1 MNTVTVNASK
11 SYKIHIGCDLIPH
24 IGQHLSTMA
33 KVRKVMILS
42 DSNVWPIYGNVAVES
57 LADNGY
63 SVCHYV
69 IPAGEPSK
77 SGENY
82 LHILNFLA
90 ENQLTRTD
98 CIIAL
103 GGGVVGDLAGFVA
116 ASYLRGI
123 SYIQVPTS
131 LLAMVD
137 SSVGG
142 KTAIDLPA
150 GKNLA
155 GAFYQPNLVLCDL
168 SALQTL
174 PNDIFLDGCAEV
186 IKYGILFDTALFSHL
201 MEFGPDFDREYVVTR
216 CVELKRDIVNRDEK
230 DLGERQL
237 LNLGHTLGHSIE
249 ANSNYSVSHGKA
261 VAIGTNLIAACTVAA
276 NLCDEITFTK
286 IKNIL
291 QKFGLPIATTYSAQE
306 IAEAAFRDKKRS
318 ADTISLVIPKNIGEC
333 IIYPYL
339 VNDLETYI
347 KAGLVYA
354 NQGNSR

>member
-1 MNTVTVNASK
+1 MNTVTVNASR
-11 SYKIHIGCDLIPH
+11 SYQIHIGQDLIPH
-24 IGQHLSTMA
+24 IGDYLSAMK

-42 DSNVWPIYGNVAVES
+42 DSNVWPIYGDMALNS
-57 LADNGY
+57 LNRSGY

-69 IPAGEPSK
+69 IPAGEASK

-82 LHILNFLA
+82 LRILDHLA
-90 ENQLTRTD
+90 DNQLTRSD
-98 CIIAL
+98 CIVAL

-116 ASYLRGI
+116 ATYLRGI
-123 SYIQVPTS
+123 RYIQVPTS

-168 SALQTL
+168 GALQTL
-174 PNDIFLDGCAEV
+174 PKDIFLDGCAEV
-186 IKYGILFDTALFSHL
+186 IKYGILFDVKLFEHL
-201 MEFGPDFDREYVVTR
+201 LELGPDFDLDYVVTR
-216 CVELKRDIVNRDEK
+216 CVELKRDVVNRDEM

-261 VAIGTNLIAACTVAA
+261 VAIGTNLIAACAVTAG
-276 NLCDEITFTK
+276 LCDDNTFMQIRK
-286 IKNIL
+286 IL
-291 QKFGLPIATTYSAQE
+291 LKFHLPVATTYTAHQ

-318 ADTISLVIPKNIGEC
+318 AEMVSLVVPKQIGQCEIIP
-333 IIYPYL
+333 YPIS
-339 VNDLETYI
+339 DLESYI
-347 KAGLVYA
+347 KGGLIYA
-354 NQGNSR
+354 DQGCSR

>member
-1 MNTVTVNASK
+1 MNTVTVNASR
-11 SYKIHIGCDLIPH
+11 SYQIHIGQDLIPH
-24 IGQHLSTMA
+24 IGDYLSALT

-42 DSNVWPIYGNVAVES
+42 DSNVWPIYGDIVARS
-57 LADNGY
+57 LQDNGY
-63 SVCHYV
+63 SACHYI
-69 IPAGEPSK
+69 IPAGEASK

-98 CIIAL
+98 CIVAL
-103 GGGVVGDLAGFVA
+103 GGGVVGDLAGFVSA
-116 ASYLRGI
+116 TYLRGV

-155 GAFYQPNLVLCDL
+155 GAFYQPDLVLCDL
-168 SALQTL
+168 TALQTL
-174 PNDIFLDGCAEV
+174 PKDVFLDGCAEV
-186 IKYGILFDTALFSHL
+186 IKYGILFDAALFEHL
-201 MEFGPDFDREYVVTR
+201 KAHGPNFEREYVVTR

-249 ANSNYSVSHGKA
+249 ANSAYTVSHGRA
-261 VAIGTNLIAACTVAA
+261 VAIGTSLIAACAVSAG
-276 NLCDEITFTK
+276 LSDEMTFVQIAK
-286 IKNIL
+286 IL
-291 QKFGLPIATTYSAQE
+291 QKFDLPVTTTYTAQE
-306 IAEAAFRDKKRS
+306 IAQAALRDKKRT
-318 ADTISLVIPKNIGEC
+318 ADTISLVIPQSIGQC
-333 IIYPYL
+333 IIYPYPI
-339 VNDLETYI
+339 NDLQTYI

-354 NQGNSR
+354 DQALPR